1 MSESVLLPENIEKI
15 TSRDGVPHSIT
26 EFDPASTALLV
37 IDMQNFYM
45 VEGQITYCPSAH
57 AIVPNINRLVGAMRR
72 FGGKVIWLRNLTNPE
87 TFRSWSTHYG
97 RMKPEIIDHRKRGL
111 AKDSHG
117 FQLWHELDARD
128 EDLWV
133 EKTRYSAFIEGAS
146 NISKLLWTHGIDTL
160 LLCGVEALNVK
171 PFDVLSNFVPG
182 GATRPVASRE
192 SRSSSS
198 AEICSEILNV
208 DVVLQD
214 RLAAFWTVEIRKL
227 RAHARSPRCLARSP
241 LAPALLARVR
251 LSP

>member
-1 MSESVLLPENIEKI
+1 
-15 TSRDGVPHSIT
+15 
-26 EFDPASTALLV
+26 
-37 IDMQNFYM
+37 
-45 VEGQITYCPSAH
+45 
-57 AIVPNINRLVGAMRR
+57 MRR

-198 AEICSEILNV
+198 AEICSEILKTWPQ
-208 DVVLQD
+208 LSH
-214 RLAAFWTVEIRKL
+214 LAISVATLMSSSRIGSRHFGQL
-227 RAHARSPRCLARSP
+227 RFESCAHTPDP
-241 LAPALLARVR
+241 PAVWLVR
-251 LSP
+251 LWHRHY